1 MKQRNTIATILLNI
15 LFCATLL
22 WFFSRN
28 AYLRPYLGSPYKEA
42 LSGLLLL
49 VTLYANYFIFFPK
62 LYRQRTSIYWFAVI
76 TACFLSVCVEL
87 ASGYTYISENHA
99 AIIAEIGSSRYF
111 FKHLILIF
119 SRNLAF
125 NFFPYMLRVNKQL
138 MQSLETEVRAV
149 YQYARMIDVCD
160 REYNCHHIP
169 VDDIFY
175 CMKRGNETEVYTV
188 DGVKYTRNCTI
199 RYLIQLLGDKDFVRI
214 SPSIVVPFQH
224 IASCDGKALVMKTMP
239 WTEAPLKFE
248 LDTRNFPQAR
258 TAIEEYLHA
267 KQEGVNDK
275 WSDDD
280 EEKGK
285 ISLSV
290 PPKEKLDTVLDYI
303 KEHPGCR
310 SMELISHTSYSQ
322 TTMDRCLSELKKQ
335 GLIEHV
341 GSKKNGGYQVAGAP
355 PEDETNDL
363 VQHRQSVSESF

>member
-1 MKQRNTIATILLNI
+1 MKLQSTFATILLNI
-15 LFCATLL
+15 LFCAALI

-49 VTLYANYFIFFPK
+49 VTLYVNYLVFYPK
-62 LYRQRTSIYWFAVI
+62 LYRNHTSVYWVSVI
-76 TACFLSVCVEL
+76 TACFLSGCVEL
-87 ASGYTYISENHA
+87 ALGYTFISNCHA
-99 AIIAEIGSSRYF
+99 AIIAEVGALYYF
-111 FKHLILIF
+111 SIRLILIF
-119 SRNLAF
+119 GRNLAF

-138 MQSLETEVRAV
+138 TQSLETEVRAV

-160 REYNCHHIP
+160 RENNCHHIP

-175 CMKRGNETEVYTV
+175 CMKKGNETEVYTV
-188 DGVKYTRNCTI
+188 GGIKYTRYCSI
-199 RYLIQLLGDKDFVRI
+199 RYLIQLLGDNEFVRI
-214 SPSIVVPFQH
+214 SSSIVVPFQH
-224 IASCDGKALVMKTMP
+224 IASCDGKALVMKTIS
-239 WTEAPLKFE
+239 WTEVPLTFE
-248 LDTRNFPQAR
+248 LEPQKHPQAC

-267 KQEGVNDK
+267 KQEDVNEK
-275 WSDDD
+275 GSDDD
-280 EEKGK
+280 EKKGK

-290 PPKEKLDTVLDYI
+290 PPKDKLDAVLDYI

-341 GSKKNGGYQVAGAP
+341 GSKKNGGYRLADTP

-363 VQHRQSVSESF
+363 VQHGQSVLESF